1 MKNDNSLLLTVEK
14 DITFVGKGCIL
25 ATRRPPRS
33 LERLWSALHSQ
44 KRKLLYRFET
54 LKSRDFVFRKLEQPP
69 KVRAYME
76 YKSVQFFLRDIE
88 RLEMSV
94 DEEVILEKFFE
105 RPIED
110 ENIVLSL
117 RKMRYEKPKFIE
129 EFNIVTVLKLRQ
141 TLRRVLF
148 QERWNTR
155 FCREIKEKIRGPIYR
170 YEPNEGEG

>member
-1 MKNDNSLLLTVEK
+1 
-14 DITFVGKGCIL
+14 
-25 ATRRPPRS
+25 
-33 LERLWSALHSQ
+33 
-44 KRKLLYRFET
+44 
-54 LKSRDFVFRKLEQPP
+54 
-69 KVRAYME
+69 ME

-110 ENIVLSL
+110 ETIVLSL

-129 EFNIVTVLKLRQ
+129 EFNIVTVLRLRQ
-141 TLRRVLF
+141 TLRRILF

>member
-1 MKNDNSLLLTVEK
+1 MKNDNSFLLTVEK
-14 DITFVGKGCIL
+14 DITFAGKGGML
-25 ATRRPPRS
+25 ATRPQPRPI
-33 LERLWSALHSQ
+33 EMLWNALHSQ

-54 LKSRDFVFRKLEQPP
+54 LKSRNFVFRKLEQPP

-76 YKSVQFFLRDIE
+76 NKSVQFFLRDIE

-94 DEEVILEKFFE
+94 DEEVVLEKFFE
-105 RPIED
+105 RPRED

-117 RKMRYEKPKFIE
+117 RRMRYEKPRFIE

-148 QERWNTR
+148 QEPWNSR

-170 YEPNEGEG
+170 YEPKEGQG